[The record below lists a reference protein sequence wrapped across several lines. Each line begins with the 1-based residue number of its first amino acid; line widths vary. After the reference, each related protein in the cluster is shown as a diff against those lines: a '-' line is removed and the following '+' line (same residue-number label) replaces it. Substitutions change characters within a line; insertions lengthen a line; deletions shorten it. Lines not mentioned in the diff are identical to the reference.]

1 MSTTTRS
8 VNRTH
13 PRVLAPSLTRGPRL
27 RGVCGPPGGG
37 RSHRAQHHG
46 VQVLVASRHAAVLQA
61 HRSTRTGGQGYV
73 EGYVHAGSLF
83 SPPHQAA
90 KERTMG
96 SGHEG
101 GCSKPAT
108 SSTSSCIIQSYSLR
122 PARDDG
128 PADDGFARARWRLR
142 RQQERGGRERE
153 GRGRYCRQ
161 GTDLGCGRRGSDGSS
176 IRSHQPIHC
185 RATSRNVASGSSAA
199 RGRSITTASSATASS
214 SDAHS
219 ISAGPGCSATTCHP
233 VYRRATGRSATTG
246 QAASCGTAGDCVA
259 LGHIG
264 RRDAQG
270 IHRAALGRRGH

>member
-1 MSTTTRS
+1 MRALSSLHPTKRPRS
-8 VNRTH
+8 GPWGAATKGGAQSLQHHLHHPASSNRT
-13 PRVLAPSLTRGPRL
+13 VSDL
-27 RGVCGPPGGG
+27 
-37 RSHRAQHHG
+37 
-46 VQVLVASRHAAVLQA
+46 HA
-61 HRSTRTGGQGYV
+61 
-73 EGYVHAGSLF
+73 
-83 SPPHQAA
+83 
-90 KERTMG
+90 TMG
-96 SGHEG
+96 LQM
-101 GCSKPAT
+101 T
-108 SSTSSCIIQSYSLR
+108 VL
-122 PARDDG
+122 
-128 PADDGFARARWRLR
+128 RARWRLR